1 MRSLFARMRLL
12 TEDLDARKDIIGESQ
27 LEDPNGERYI
37 KNKRCF
43 KSFFAILAME
53 ESYQTPNRIFINVT
67 GTKNKIF
74 LSDYVFPDE
83 NVTDITERVRE
94 LFNYEI
100 SDATSQIL
108 YVESFPRKIFFF
120 FVFNIEN

>member
-1 MRSLFARMRLL
+1 
-12 TEDLDARKDIIGESQ
+12 
-27 LEDPNGERYI
+27 
-37 KNKRCF
+37 
-43 KSFFAILAME
+43 ME

-83 NVTDITERVRE
+83 TVTDITERVKE
-94 LFNYEI
+94 LFSYEI

-108 YVESFPRKIFFF
+108 YVESFPRKISFFHKT
-120 FVFNIEN
+120 